1 MRNAPGA
8 GRRRWRPHRRRDRA
22 PAHPTPRA
30 CTPSGQTMADAM
42 QQAIGLLTATLDS
55 PALQTWAVAALIP
68 DDPSALGDFLAGMHV
83 VSQLLL
89 QELDAATG
97 RPAAATLQHLALLA
111 ESMRGTPLTG

>member
-1 MRNAPGA
+1 MRNAPGG
-8 GRRRWRPHRRRDRA
+8 GRRRWRPHRRKDHS
-22 PAHPTPRA
+22 PAHPAPQA

-55 PALQTWAVAALIP
+55 PGLQAWAVAELIP
-68 DDPSALGDFLAGMHV
+68 DDPAALGDFLAGMHV

-97 RPAAATLQHLALLA
+97 QPPAATLQCLALLA
-111 ESMRGTPLTG
+111 ESMRGTPRAR